1 MGRRFLRIPAAAA
14 VLLASPAAAQDDTYD
29 YVASSAQPGAAQQRN
44 AQPVIGMRQRAD
56 FLVVQVS
63 LTSDSRDGQVRKT
76 EIHTML
82 LDALAK
88 APGASVELATGTPV
102 LTALTRANYQNVNL
116 AWAGREDTSKTD
128 IMIKVPLSA
137 SAAETEKRVD
147 AFIASLKR
155 TGRGT
160 IYKAGG
166 RQLALKNPNQ
176 HREQIVRLI
185 AADARANAEIF
196 GPDYRVF
203 VDGIDR
209 QVQWTQV
216 SDTDVFLYLPYTYRI
231 GAR

>member
-1 MGRRFLRIPAAAA
+1 MDRRVLLLHAAAL
-14 VLLASPAAAQDDTYD
+14 LLASPAAAQEEGYD
-29 YVASSAQPGAAQQRN
+29 YVASSPQPGAAQQRS
-44 AQPVIGMRQRAD
+44 AQPVIGLRQRAD

-63 LTSDSRDGQVRKT
+63 LTSDSRDATVRKT

-88 APGASVELATGTPV
+88 APGANIELATGAPV
-102 LTALTRANYQNVNL
+102 LTALTRENYQNVNL

-147 AFIASLKR
+147 AFIATLKR
-155 TGRGT
+155 SGRGT

-166 RQLALKNPNQ
+166 RQLALRNPGQ

-196 GPDYRVF
+196 GPDYRAF

-216 SDTDVFLYLPYTYRI
+216 SDTEVFLYLPYTYRI

>member
-1 MGRRFLRIPAAAA
+1 MDRRVLLLHAAA
-14 VLLASPAAAQDDTYD
+14 LLVASPAVAQEEGYD
-29 YVASSAQPGAAQQRN
+29 YVASSPQPGAAQQRS
-44 AQPVIGMRQRAD
+44 AQPVIGLRQRAD

-63 LTSDSRDGQVRKT
+63 LTSDSRDATVRKT

-88 APGASVELATGTPV
+88 APGANIELATGAPV
-102 LTALTRANYQNVNL
+102 LTALTRENYQTVNL
-116 AWAGREDTSKTD
+116 TWAGREDTSKTD

-147 AFIASLKR
+147 AFIATLKR
-155 TGRGT
+155 SGRGT

-166 RQLALKNPNQ
+166 RQLALRNPGQ

-196 GPDYRVF
+196 GPDYRAI

-216 SDTDVFLYLPYTYRI
+216 SDTEVFLYLPYTYRV

>member
-1 MGRRFLRIPAAAA
+1 MDRRVLLLHAAAL
-14 VLLASPAAAQDDTYD
+14 LLASPAAAQEEGYD
-29 YVASSAQPGAAQQRN
+29 YVASSPQPGGAQQRS
-44 AQPVIGMRQRAD
+44 AQPVIGLRQRAD

-63 LTSDSRDGQVRKT
+63 LTSDSRDATVRKT

-88 APGASVELATGTPV
+88 APGANIELATGAPV
-102 LTALTRANYQNVNL
+102 LTALTRENYQTVNL
-116 AWAGREDTSKTD
+116 TWAGREDTSKTD

-147 AFIASLKR
+147 AFIATLKR
-155 TGRGT
+155 SGRGT

-166 RQLALKNPNQ
+166 RQLALRNPGQ

-196 GPDYRVF
+196 GPDYRAI

-216 SDTDVFLYLPYTYRI
+216 SDTEVFLYLPYTYRI